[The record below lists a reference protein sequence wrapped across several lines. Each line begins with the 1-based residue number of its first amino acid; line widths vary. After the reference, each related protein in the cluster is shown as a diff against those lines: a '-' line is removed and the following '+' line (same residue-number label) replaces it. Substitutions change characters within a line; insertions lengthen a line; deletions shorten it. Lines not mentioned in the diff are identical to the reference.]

1 MNRYAC
7 VPLLNT
13 LRAMTALTALTAGLA
28 GLTGCAT
35 SPKSAGTA
43 AAEIARFEGHSD
55 TTSDGTSTARS
66 LGAYK
71 VDLAQRIS
79 ETDSTHVYVGQP
91 QALLRAVVV
100 VKFTVDA
107 SGKLLRSEIVRG
119 NRDSATENTALA
131 SLRRSAPFPK
141 PAAALLRNGRVEI
154 TETYLFNNDG
164 RYQIRSIAKAQMAE

>member
-1 MNRYAC
+1 MNRFQS
-7 VPLLNT
+7 LLSVT
-13 LRAMTALTALTAGLA
+13 TLTAAVAGCSTPLT
-28 GLTGCAT
+28 
-35 SPKSAGTA
+35 SSGTR
-43 AAEIARFEGHSD
+43 AAEIAKAENRTE

-66 LGAYK
+66 LSAYK

-107 SGKLLRSEIVRG
+107 YGKLLRSDIVRG
-119 NRDSATENTALA
+119 NRDSGTESTALA
-131 SLRRSAPFPK
+131 SLRKTAPFPK
-141 PAAALLRNGRVEI
+141 PSSALLRNGRVEI

-164 RYQIRSIAKAQMAE
+164 RYQIRSIAQAQMSE

>member
-1 MNRYAC
+1 MNRFQC
-7 VPLLNT
+7 ILFLTT
-13 LRAMTALTALTAGLA
+13 LVGALA
-28 GLTGCAT
+28 GCSA
-35 SPKSAGTA
+35 PIKSSSSR
-43 AAEIARFEGHSD
+43 AAEIAKAENRTE

-66 LGAYK
+66 LSAYK

-107 SGKLLRSEIVRG
+107 NGKLLRSEIVRG
-119 NRDSATENTALA
+119 NRDSATENTVLA
-131 SLRRSAPFPK
+131 SLRSTAPFPK
-141 PAAALLRNGRVEI
+141 PSSALLRNGRVEI

-164 RYQIRSIAKAQMAE
+164 RYQIRSIAKEQMSE